1 MSLARRWAET
11 ASETPM
17 TVGMD
22 AIRGIKRTIFLLFS
36 FVLCSDFFLVL
47 SWLGFF
53 LNNDRTECSRVL
65 D

>member
-1 MSLARRWAET
+1 MARRWEAT

-22 AIRGIKRTIFLLFS
+22 AIRGIRRTIFFLERGFLRLFVFLDFLLRY
-36 FVLCSDFFLVL
+36 FFKLR
-47 SWLGFF
+47 SARGEGW
-53 LNNDRTECSRVL
+53 RIL